1 MTTDDRTTRLST
13 AADEQPTLDLGA
25 TAVLADE
32 QPTPDLAT
40 TAVLAD
46 ERPSSDGPAD
56 SEPPHASYGTP
67 PTSNGTP
74 SAVSLSYDTPSFPPA
89 AQAPAP
95 STPFSLTSLILGVIS
110 VFFGLT
116 VIAPVVGLV
125 FGILGLRREPTGRT
139 LSIWGIVLNAVMLGI
154 VLLMVIAVLVVVLVI
169 PFAATGSSRD
179 FR

>member
-32 QPTPDLAT
+32 QPTPDLAA

-74 SAVSLSYDTPSFPPA
+74 SAVSLSYDTPSFPPP
-89 AQAPAP
+89 AQPPAP
-95 STPFSLTSLILGVIS
+95 PRPLPLPRPTL
-110 VFFGLT
+110 GLT